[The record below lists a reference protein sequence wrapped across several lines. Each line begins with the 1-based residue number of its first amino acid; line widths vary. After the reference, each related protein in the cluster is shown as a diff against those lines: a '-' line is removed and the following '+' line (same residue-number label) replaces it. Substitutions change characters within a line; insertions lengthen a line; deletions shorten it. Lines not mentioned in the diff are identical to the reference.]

1 VARDLRAEQEVEW
14 EGAGIPTEVAAAP
27 TVAKPSEKVV
37 ITGERLRAWGWLS
50 ALSLVDQ
57 GLASGAGFAV
67 SLLLA
72 RWMEP
77 EVYGAF
83 AVAFAGFLFVSGF
96 HNVLLLEP
104 MSVMGPS
111 RHAARLPGYFRAQ
124 IAVHFILVGALC
136 GVSLL
141 GGLILWKVIPR
152 SPLLGAMLGGG
163 LALPFL
169 LLAWLARRM
178 CYVMQRPSTAVLGSG
193 LYLSVVVAGLFVLAH
208 YGWLWSFTAFLLMGC
223 GSILASGLL
232 FWRLGLLK
240 RGRAIET
247 DVSWRVTLR
256 EDWTYGR
263 WLVGSALLY
272 PAVSQAQIILIAT
285 LLGLGA
291 AGILR
296 AMQLPSLVMT
306 QVITA
311 TGLLS
316 LPVLSGDFAHGSFD
330 RMRQKAMLV
339 SLGLA
344 GVALCFAGFLAVF
357 SVQVEQLLFRGKYI
371 DQAWLISV
379 LALIPA
385 ASAFS
390 TGYSMALRASQRPQF
405 DLLANIVAAPVGLF
419 SAVLFIHWWGLAGA
433 AGSLVLGFVVLSG
446 VTFACFR
453 SQGSGRV

>member
-14 EGAGIPTEVAAAP
+14 EGAGIPAEVAAAP

-67 SLLLA
+67 NLLLA

-104 MSVMGPS
+104 ISVMGPS
-111 RHAARLPGYFRAQ
+111 RHAERLPGYFRAQ
-124 IAVHFILVGALC
+124 IEVHFVLVGALC
-136 GVSLL
+136 GVSLF
-141 GGLILWKVIPR
+141 GGLILWEVIPG
-152 SPLLGAMLGGG
+152 SPLLGAVMGGG

-169 LLAWLARRM
+169 LLAWVARRI
-178 CYVMQRPSTAVLGSG
+178 CYVMRRPSAAALGSG
-193 LYLSVVVAGLFVLAH
+193 LYLSLVVAGLFVLAH
-208 YGWLWSFTAFLLMGC
+208 YGWLGSFTAFLLMGC
-223 GSILASGLL
+223 GSILASGLQL
-232 FWRLGLLK
+232 WRLGLLK
-240 RGRAIET
+240 RGPVIGT
-247 DVSWRVTLR
+247 DVSWRAALQ
-256 EDWTYGR
+256 ENWTYGR

-272 PAVSQAQIILIAT
+272 PAVSQAQVVLTAT

-296 AMQLPSLVMT
+296 AMQLPSLAMT

-311 TGLLS
+311 AGLLF
-316 LPVLSGDFAHGSFD
+316 LPALSGDFASGTFE
-330 RMRQKAMLV
+330 RMRHKAMLV

-344 GVALCFAGFLAVF
+344 AVALCFAGFLAVF
-357 SVQVEQLLFRGKYI
+357 SVQVEQLLFEGKYFA
-371 DQAWLISV
+371 QAWLMSV
-379 LALIPA
+379 LALTPV
-385 ASAFS
+385 ASALS

-405 DLLANIVAAPVGLF
+405 DLLANLVAAPVGLL
-419 SAVLFIHWWGLAGA
+419 SAFLFIRWWGLGGA
-433 AGSLVLGFVVLSG
+433 AGSLVLGFFVLCG
-446 VTFACFR
+446 VTLACFR
-453 SQGSGRV
+453 SQRPGRV